1 MASDKI
7 RFRIK
12 KEEEN
17 RLKLATSA
25 GDDPG
30 AQTAVDPKVVKAYGQ
45 WEAYVDKMG
54 RGVFYYN
61 KV

>member
-1 MASDKI
+1 MAAEKI
-7 RFRIK
+7 RRRLK
-12 KEEEN
+12 REEED
-17 RLKLATSA
+17 RLKLATGA

-30 AQTAVDPKVVKAYGQ
+30 AQAAVDLKVLKAYGQ
-45 WEAYVDKMG
+45 WEAYIDKMG